1 FVLMLLTGNPMM
13 LPTVLLVGAAVIPLT
28 VLLLA
33 QSSRVGPLVPTRIVL
48 VTAALG
54 GLFAICAAG
63 LEESIAGLLFG
74 RASILLVGI
83 IEESAKLVVPLL
95 VLALAHRVTRGGG
108 IVIGIAAGTG
118 FAVLETMG
126 YGFAALLARDGGLG
140 ALDATLILRGILVP
154 AGHVAWTGATC
165 AALWYLVETSHKVRG
180 VIALVAAYAGAIIL
194 HTAWDATASGALHLL
209 IGMISVGALLW
220 LIVAAHRRFVRRAA
234 PATGAGPAPE
244 SRGEVREYNPG
255 LPGWTRVASAD
266 RGQDRAPPFG
276 AVATTPCPAMT
287 AEQQRTA
294 RAPRR
299 RPSDARTPS
308 APRRDLPGRQD
319 PAAGMHP
326 RPPRPSEA
334 RPRGSTP
341 SIRTVAPPQRTS
353 ATGAHRALRPCRT
366 QTSRRP
372 CADIEGEPCST
383 TIRTPRTDSSRIWS
397 SSATRA
403 PDCASSPAPP
413 ARRSTPPPGRTATST
428 PSSRW
433 ICPPRRTWRRR
444 GGTPPIVTPSWRAS
458 RPESGT
464 PRAGISEPPPLL

>member
-1 FVLMLLTGNPMM
+1 MASQHFSAAQQPAPAPPRAPDSAPKPTHTPSPPAPAPAKAQAQAQTQANAQAPRDDAPYPWHLRFAWLLALVLGVLAYVATFVLMLLTGNPMM
-13 LPTVLLVGAAVIPLT
+13 VPTVLLVGAAAIPLT

-33 QSSRVGPLVPTRIVL
+33 QSSRIGPLVPTRIVL

-154 AGHVAWTGATC
+154 AGHVAWTGAIC

-209 IGMISVGALLW
+209 IGVISVGALLW
-220 LIVAAHRRFVRRAA
+220 LIVAAHRRFVRRVA
-234 PATGAGPAPE
+234 PAAGAGPAPE
-244 SRGEVREYNPG
+244 SRGEARE
-255 LPGWTRVASAD
+255 
-266 RGQDRAPPFG
+266 
-276 AVATTPCPAMT
+276 
-287 AEQQRTA
+287 
-294 RAPRR
+294 
-299 RPSDARTPS
+299 
-308 APRRDLPGRQD
+308 
-319 PAAGMHP
+319 
-326 RPPRPSEA
+326 
-334 RPRGSTP
+334 
-341 SIRTVAPPQRTS
+341 
-353 ATGAHRALRPCRT
+353 
-366 QTSRRP
+366 
-372 CADIEGEPCST
+372 
-383 TIRTPRTDSSRIWS
+383 
-397 SSATRA
+397 
-403 PDCASSPAPP
+403 
-413 ARRSTPPPGRTATST
+413 
-428 PSSRW
+428 
-433 ICPPRRTWRRR
+433 
-444 GGTPPIVTPSWRAS
+444 
-458 RPESGT
+458 
-464 PRAGISEPPPLL
+464 

>member
-1 FVLMLLTGNPMM
+1 MASQHFSAAQQPAPAPPRAPDSAPKPTHTPSPPAPAPAKAQAKAQTQANAQAPRDDAPYPWHLRFAWLLALVLGVLAYVATFVLMLLTGNPMM
-13 LPTVLLVGAAVIPLT
+13 LPTVLLVGAAAIPLT

-33 QSSRVGPLVPTRIVL
+33 QSSRIGPLVPTRIVL

-154 AGHVAWTGATC
+154 AGHVAWTGAIC

-209 IGMISVGALLW
+209 IGVISVGALLW
-220 LIVAAHRRFVRRAA
+220 LIVAAHRRFVRRVA
-234 PATGAGPAPE
+234 PAAGAGPAPE
-244 SRGEVREYNPG
+244 SRGEARE
-255 LPGWTRVASAD
+255 
-266 RGQDRAPPFG
+266 
-276 AVATTPCPAMT
+276 
-287 AEQQRTA
+287 
-294 RAPRR
+294 
-299 RPSDARTPS
+299 
-308 APRRDLPGRQD
+308 
-319 PAAGMHP
+319 
-326 RPPRPSEA
+326 
-334 RPRGSTP
+334 
-341 SIRTVAPPQRTS
+341 
-353 ATGAHRALRPCRT
+353 
-366 QTSRRP
+366 
-372 CADIEGEPCST
+372 
-383 TIRTPRTDSSRIWS
+383 
-397 SSATRA
+397 
-403 PDCASSPAPP
+403 
-413 ARRSTPPPGRTATST
+413 
-428 PSSRW
+428 
-433 ICPPRRTWRRR
+433 
-444 GGTPPIVTPSWRAS
+444 
-458 RPESGT
+458 
-464 PRAGISEPPPLL
+464 

>member
-1 FVLMLLTGNPMM
+1 MLAYVATFVLMLLTGNPMM

-154 AGHVAWTGATC
+154 AGHVAWTGAIC

-209 IGMISVGALLW
+209 IGVISVGALLW

-244 SRGEVREYNPG
+244 SRGEVRE
-255 LPGWTRVASAD
+255 
-266 RGQDRAPPFG
+266 
-276 AVATTPCPAMT
+276 
-287 AEQQRTA
+287 
-294 RAPRR
+294 
-299 RPSDARTPS
+299 
-308 APRRDLPGRQD
+308 
-319 PAAGMHP
+319 
-326 RPPRPSEA
+326 
-334 RPRGSTP
+334 
-341 SIRTVAPPQRTS
+341 
-353 ATGAHRALRPCRT
+353 
-366 QTSRRP
+366 
-372 CADIEGEPCST
+372 
-383 TIRTPRTDSSRIWS
+383 
-397 SSATRA
+397 
-403 PDCASSPAPP
+403 
-413 ARRSTPPPGRTATST
+413 
-428 PSSRW
+428 
-433 ICPPRRTWRRR
+433 
-444 GGTPPIVTPSWRAS
+444 
-458 RPESGT
+458 
-464 PRAGISEPPPLL
+464 

>member
-1 FVLMLLTGNPMM
+1 MASQHFSAAQQPAPAPPRAPDSAPKPTHTPSPPAPAPAKAQAQTQANAQAPRDDAPYPWHLRFAWLLALVLGVLAYVATFVLMLLTGNPMM

-209 IGMISVGALLW
+209 IGVISVGALLW
-220 LIVAAHRRFVRRAA
+220 LIVAAHRRFVRRVA
-234 PATGAGPAPE
+234 PAAGAGPAPE
-244 SRGEVREYNPG
+244 SRGEARE
-255 LPGWTRVASAD
+255 
-266 RGQDRAPPFG
+266 
-276 AVATTPCPAMT
+276 
-287 AEQQRTA
+287 
-294 RAPRR
+294 
-299 RPSDARTPS
+299 
-308 APRRDLPGRQD
+308 
-319 PAAGMHP
+319 
-326 RPPRPSEA
+326 
-334 RPRGSTP
+334 
-341 SIRTVAPPQRTS
+341 
-353 ATGAHRALRPCRT
+353 
-366 QTSRRP
+366 
-372 CADIEGEPCST
+372 
-383 TIRTPRTDSSRIWS
+383 
-397 SSATRA
+397 
-403 PDCASSPAPP
+403 
-413 ARRSTPPPGRTATST
+413 
-428 PSSRW
+428 
-433 ICPPRRTWRRR
+433 
-444 GGTPPIVTPSWRAS
+444 
-458 RPESGT
+458 
-464 PRAGISEPPPLL
+464 

>member
-1 FVLMLLTGNPMM
+1 MASQHFSAAQQPAPAPPRAPDSAPKPTHTPSPPAPAPAKAQAQTQANAQAPRDDAPYPWHLRFAWLLALVLGVLAYVVTFVLMLLTGNPMM
-13 LPTVLLVGAAVIPLT
+13 VPTVLLVGAAVIPLT

-154 AGHVAWTGATC
+154 AGHVAWTGAIC

-209 IGMISVGALLW
+209 IGVISVGALLW
-220 LIVAAHRRFVRRAA
+220 LIVAAHRRFVRRVA
-234 PATGAGPAPE
+234 PAAGAGPAPE
-244 SRGEVREYNPG
+244 SRGEARE
-255 LPGWTRVASAD
+255 
-266 RGQDRAPPFG
+266 
-276 AVATTPCPAMT
+276 
-287 AEQQRTA
+287 
-294 RAPRR
+294 
-299 RPSDARTPS
+299 
-308 APRRDLPGRQD
+308 
-319 PAAGMHP
+319 
-326 RPPRPSEA
+326 
-334 RPRGSTP
+334 
-341 SIRTVAPPQRTS
+341 
-353 ATGAHRALRPCRT
+353 
-366 QTSRRP
+366 
-372 CADIEGEPCST
+372 
-383 TIRTPRTDSSRIWS
+383 
-397 SSATRA
+397 
-403 PDCASSPAPP
+403 
-413 ARRSTPPPGRTATST
+413 
-428 PSSRW
+428 
-433 ICPPRRTWRRR
+433 
-444 GGTPPIVTPSWRAS
+444 
-458 RPESGT
+458 
-464 PRAGISEPPPLL
+464 